1 PPHLARRRQVSARR
15 RPREPSH
22 AKVDPKRHRQTE
34 RVKEQHVMR
43 RILIVEDAPASRH
56 ALERLLQQ
64 EGYETIVAANG
75 AEALAKLKAKPPDMI
90 LLDHMMPEVD
100 GLTFLSSIRRF
111 PKWKKLPVIMLTGVK
126 DRASLSQAQALGV
139 KEYLMKSEVQGDEL

>member
-1 PPHLARRRQVSARR
+1 
-15 RPREPSH
+15 
-22 AKVDPKRHRQTE
+22 
-34 RVKEQHVMR
+34 MR

-75 AEALAKLKAKPPDMI
+75 AEALAKLKAKPPDLI

-111 PKWKKLPVIMLTGVK
+111 PKWKKLPVIMLTGVR

-139 KEYLMKSEVQGDEL
+139 KEYLMKSEVQGDELVRQVNRHMGGDVEPTLNSL